1 MKPIGGAWAI
11 GVALLAATAASAQ
24 TAEFVGKVQDG
35 DGKPVAGAALT
46 VSSATFKDR
55 VYKGTADKKG
65 AYFIT
70 GVLVS
75 EQSPVYT
82 VAVAAEGFVPAKA
95 SILART
101 GDKTRYFDDERT
113 LSAKTTSVEVKARAL
128 AEIRVDFTMRTGDAA
143 AELAEAAGLP
153 PPAAAAVPGATP
165 EAAAAL
171 PGAAAGGAP
180 DDYMLAIAK
189 VRGGDA
195 EGSVDLFK
203 KAIEAKPD
211 DWERR
216 DVFAKVLLKLDRQ
229 GEATIQANKAA
240 ALAPDKAGP
249 LVTLSDIYTARGL
262 PDKASDAITKAEQLE
277 PDNVKVTERAAAIAA
292 QSGKI
297 DEAIA
302 LNEKVLAKNPNNTEV
317 LVALADLYSR
327 KKLPKKAEEMLA
339 RVVDLDPKNA
349 YRTFYNLGVVIENR
363 DDLTDADHRKAI
375 EAFRKSIDLR
385 PDYALAHRDLG
396 LALLRK
402 GDLPEARKELQ
413 KYVDLNP
420 QARDAPDIKDTIKS
434 LASAK

>member
-75 EQSPVYT
+75 EQSSVYT

>member
-1 MKPIGGAWAI
+1 MNRIGGAWAI
-11 GVALLAATAASAQ
+11 GVALLFATAANAQ
-24 TAEFVGKVQDG
+24 TAEFIGKVLDG

-46 VSSATFKDR
+46 VSSVTFKER
-55 VYKGTADKKG
+55 VYKGNADKKG
-65 AYFIT
+65 NYFIT

-75 EQSPVYT
+75 EQSPLYT
-82 VAVAAEGFVPAKA
+82 VAVEAEGFVPAKA
-95 SILART
+95 SVVART

-113 LSAKTTSVEVKARAL
+113 LGPKAPSVEVKARAL

-143 AELAEAAGLP
+143 AEAAEAAGLP
-153 PPAAAAVPGATP
+153 PAAAA
-165 EAAAAL
+165 AAA
-171 PGAAAGGAP
+171 GAAAEGAAGLSGAP
-180 DDYMLAIAK
+180 GGGSADDYLLAIAK
-189 VRGGDA
+189 VRSGDA

-203 KAIEAKPD
+203 KAIESKPD

-262 PDKASDAITKAEQLE
+262 PDKASDAITKAGQLE
-277 PDNVKVTERAAAIAA
+277 PDNIKVTERAAAIAA
-292 QSGKI
+292 QAGKI
-297 DEAIA
+297 DEAIE
-302 LNEKVLAKNPNNTEV
+302 LNEKVLAKSPNNTEV

-339 RVVDLDPKNA
+339 KVVDLDPKNA

-420 QARDAPDIKDTIKS
+420 QARDAADIKDTIKS